1 MSGPDRVE
9 MKVDGLAEMDRKLR
23 ALGPDIAR
31 KGLRSAVGAGARV
44 ILNQAKARA
53 PVDTGTLRRALYM
66 KPIRE
71 ESSDSRQTYF
81 VGVRSGKKEQ
91 KKNRDAWYW
100 RLVEFGTEKASAQ
113 PFLRPAFE
121 AGKFQAL
128 ERIKSKLA
136 ERIQKFTQAR

>member
-9 MKVDGLAEMDRKLR
+9 IKVDGLAELDRKLR

-66 KPIRE
+66 KQIRE
-71 ESSDSRQTYF
+71 ESSDSRQTFF
-81 VGVRSGKKEQ
+81 VSVRSGKKEQ

-100 RLVEFGTEKASAQ
+100 RLVEFGTEKMSAQ

-121 AGKFQAL
+121 AAKLQAL
-128 ERIKSKLA
+128 ERIKAKLA